1 MYKPS
6 GEAYRK
12 IRLCVDSYNEGVMKG
27 RYYMQADG
35 GEFESVVQFLSD
47 VETVFD
53 EMNFPQA
60 YTAKRSFSPS
70 AAHCRGE
77 GPGPGAQTGK
87 AATFVIRILFRQH
100 TSWQGSVTWVE
111 EDREQP
117 FRSVLELILLID
129 SALGGCREQP
139 PGEA

>member
-6 GEAYRK
+6 GEASRK
-12 IRLCVDSYNEGVMKG
+12 IRLCVDSYKDGIMKG
-27 RYYMQADG
+27 RYYMQSDS

-60 YTAKRSFSPS
+60 YTAKRSFTSP
-70 AAHCRGE
+70 APHGRGE
-77 GPGPGAQTGK
+77 EPGTALQTGE

-111 EDREQP
+111 EDREQT

-129 SALGGCREQP
+129 GALGGCRQAA
-139 PGEA
+139 GA